1 MTDLCRSKSSVKS
14 VYGYFLCIIL
24 ILFAG
29 FRDGSYVADYDVYKW
44 LYEDELYILE
54 PTFSAISY
62 IVRNILCGDV
72 VWLFFIYAM
81 LGVGVKFLAI
91 KRLSTLMPLSVL
103 LYVADFF
110 PLHEM
115 TQMRAG
121 VAAGIMLLAIV
132 PLFER
137 NMKQFFML
145 ALIATLFHISALIL
159 FPLWFLN
166 PHCIN
171 KKKWIVFILCCE
183 VIALLKIDVISLIAY
198 IPIGQVQEKFELYRL
213 QQEEGNFTANIF
225 SVLFLMKLFLTLGF
239 LWKSE
244 IVVAKNQYGYLLLK
258 IMLLSLGSLLVFSQN
273 LAASLRISEFYGVVS
288 IILFPML
295 YYIIRPPVF
304 AWFVV
309 VTAAVGF
316 VLVRIFSMQLIS
328 SVPL

>member
-1 MTDLCRSKSSVKS
+1 MTDLCRSKSGVKS

-29 FRDGSYVADYDVYKW
+29 FRDGRYVADYNVYEW
-44 LYEDELYILE
+44 LYENELYVLE

-62 IVRNILCGDV
+62 IVHNVLGDNV
-72 VWLFFIYAM
+72 VCFFLIYAM
-81 LGVGVKFLAI
+81 LGVGIKILAI
-91 KRLSTLMPLSVL
+91 NRLSTLIPFSIL

-115 TQMRAG
+115 TQIRAG
-121 VAAGIMLLAIV
+121 VATSIMLLAII

-137 NMKQFFML
+137 KMKQFF
-145 ALIATLFHISALIL
+145 ALVLLATLFHISALIL

-166 PHCIN
+166 PHRIN

-198 IPIGQVQEKFELYRL
+198 IPIEQVREKFELYQL

-225 SVLFLMKLFLTLGF
+225 SVLFLMKLFLTLVL

-244 IVVAKNQYGYLLLK
+244 IVVAKNKYGYLLLK
-258 IMLLSLGSLLVFSQN
+258 IMFLSLASLLVFSQN

-295 YYIIRPPVF
+295 YYIIRPPAF
-304 AWFVV
+304 AWFVI
-309 VTAAVGF
+309 VTAALGF
-316 VLVRIFSMQLIS
+316 VMVRIFSMQLIS
-328 SVPL
+328 SIPL